1 MTPAQLS
8 SRPPLEPTPQTVQDS
23 FISRRLRMAGVLVV
37 LGLVVEGLSLLW
49 NHPLSFV
56 IFLGVG
62 GLLLFLGI
70 VIYLTALVSS
80 RRP

>member
-1 MTPAQLS
+1 
-8 SRPPLEPTPQTVQDS
+8 
-23 FISRRLRMAGVLVV
+23 LVV

-56 IFLGVG
+56 IFLGLG

-70 VIYLTALVSS
+70 VIYLTALVSP
-80 RRP
+80 RRS